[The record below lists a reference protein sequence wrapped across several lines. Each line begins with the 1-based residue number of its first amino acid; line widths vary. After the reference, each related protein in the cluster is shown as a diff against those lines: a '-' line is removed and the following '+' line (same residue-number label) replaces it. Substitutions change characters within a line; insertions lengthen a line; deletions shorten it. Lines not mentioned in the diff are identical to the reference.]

1 MNLEDGSALDHYDS
15 HGLNMH
21 FPGDNCGL
29 NSSNGISCDTFSPN
43 IPHEVPMHRSE
54 LKPHIIDSYY
64 VSDFV
69 APSKVSATDGLHNE
83 DCKYKHYNTG
93 KKDVEC
99 GNGRWYKDDSLMI
112 VENHLSKI
120 VNQPSGEEQ
129 HEEVNFNS
137 VCSVPVDTCRAKGR
151 ILLKNIDVTW
161 RIYAGFDWC
170 KPRENLL
177 CGLGSNGRDGTV
189 CLELKLSGLNLQY
202 DVYPEEQICASKLSV
217 SVQDFH
223 LYDRSKDAPWKMVL
237 GYYHSKN
244 HPRESCAKAFK
255 LDLEVVKPD
264 PLTPLEEYRLHL
276 ELLPIRLHL
285 DQSQLN
291 FLIHFFGKDADRISS
306 QPNEPNDVEKSEISG
321 KKKVN
326 YGKKAIVEGGITSLL
341 SVVRVDYIPRR
352 VDLAALRGGN
362 YAELL
367 NLVPWKGIDLQLK
380 HVCAVGVYGWNSIC
394 ETVVGQWLEDISH
407 NQVHKLLK
415 GLPPIRSLYAVS
427 SGASKLVS
435 LPIKSYKK
443 DHKLLKGMQR
453 GARAF
458 IRSISLEAVGLG
470 VHLAA
475 GAHEVLL
482 QTEYIL
488 TSIPPSM
495 PSSERDKR
503 EMTVRSNQP
512 KDAQQGI
519 RRACESI
526 SDGLGRTASALVG
539 TPFKTYQRGGGAGP
553 ALVTAIRAAPAA
565 AMAPV
570 SASARAVHCALLGV
584 RNSLDPEHKKESMEK
599 YLGHQQ

>member
-1 MNLEDGSALDHYDS
+1 MNHGEGELRGSIVDRDKKPPFNTQDLLLISCSNSTIKRGDGEGANALSFGSAGTTITHIKNPTLHQIFTSITLPCGTFVVPGGRMDWISALSCFFTLPQGPELADS
-15 HGLNMH
+15 DNSRNRSDADDAVYISSFFLELVDIALSFEPHKFDEAVQPVEESCEKYVACLLAAASLNVSHHAMA
-21 FPGDNCGL
+21 
-29 NSSNGISCDTFSPN
+29 NSSTNEYKFQLQDVGLLICESSGSKSNRISISMTEARMP
-43 IPHEVPMHRSE
+43 
-54 LKPHIIDSYY
+54 L
-64 VSDFV
+64 
-69 APSKVSATDGLHNE
+69 
-83 DCKYKHYNTG
+83 
-93 KKDVEC
+93 
-99 GNGRWYKDDSLMI
+99 GRWSLI
-112 VENHLSKI
+112 LSFKTI
-120 VNQPSGEEQ
+120 
-129 HEEVNFNS
+129 H
-137 VCSVPVDTCRAKGR
+137 
-151 ILLKNIDVTW
+151 
-161 RIYAGFDWC
+161 
-170 KPRENLL
+170 
-177 CGLGSNGRDGTV
+177 
-189 CLELKLSGLNLQY
+189 
-202 DVYPEEQICASKLSV
+202 
-217 SVQDFH
+217 
-223 LYDRSKDAPWKMVL
+223 
-237 GYYHSKN
+237 
-244 HPRESCAKAFK
+244 ESCAKAFK

-326 YGKKAIVEGGITSLL
+326 YGKKAIVEEALL
-341 SVVRVDYIPRR
+341 PFFQAKKHY
-352 VDLAALRGGN
+352 GN
-362 YAELL
+362 CSYNYFLQ
-367 NLVPWKGIDLQLK
+367 GIDLQLK

-394 ETVVGQWLEDISH
+394 ETVAGQWLEDISH

-539 TPFKTYQRGGGAGP
+539 TPFKTHSSAGEVWAGP
-553 ALVTAIRAAPAA
+553 ALVTAILAAPAA

-570 SASARAVHCALLGV
+570 SASARSCALCSSWTWIQSIKRNPWRSILATNSRIVEKGERRKGV
-584 RNSLDPEHKKESMEK
+584 PAYGGKLCLQHVRKAAIQKQNS
-599 YLGHQQ
+599 